1 MKILVDTN
9 ILVSTIED
17 SAESEVSAELLNLDE
32 HELGVTQL
40 TLFELRTVLT
50 KKKQEPQQNVER
62 IINWLWQH
70 LDFVIDS
77 APQFSSVETLQKR
90 TLLYPM
96 DCMILQTALEIGAV
110 ATTLE
115 KELREHYAVHP
126 ELIVRSSME

>member
-1 MKILVDTN
+1 MKILIDTN

-17 SAESEVSAELLNLDE
+17 SAESEISTRLLNLGE

-50 KKKQEPQQNVER
+50 KKKQKPQHTVEE
-62 IINWLWQH
+62 IIDWLWKH
-70 LDFVIDS
+70 LDFVVDS

-90 TLLYPM
+90 TLIYPM

-126 ELIVRSSME
+126 ELIVQSSTE